1 MKKIYILFLI
11 ASLNL
16 NSQINVDQK
25 TKTIES
31 TIETLY
37 NVISGD
43 KGEERDW
50 NLFLNL
56 FHKDAKLIPTG
67 PSQESHIARYMT
79 PKEYVET
86 SGKWLYENGF
96 HEVGMN
102 NTIER
107 FGNIAHVF
115 SSYES
120 FRKKTDT
127 IPFMRGINS
136 IQLMYDNKRWY
147 VINIFWMQES
157 EKNQIPNKY
166 LK

>member
-1 MKKIYILFLI
+1 MKRIYILFLI

-16 NSQINVDQK
+16 NSQITVDQK
-25 TKTIES
+25 TRTIES

-79 PKEYVET
+79 PK
-86 SGKWLYENGF
+86 
-96 HEVGMN
+96 
-102 NTIER
+102 
-107 FGNIAHVF
+107 
-115 SSYES
+115 
-120 FRKKTDT
+120 
-127 IPFMRGINS
+127 
-136 IQLMYDNKRWY
+136 
-147 VINIFWMQES
+147 
-157 EKNQIPNKY
+157 
-166 LK
+166 